1 MDDLVQNI
9 FLIFGGLGLFLYG
22 MKMLI
27 DGLEVM
33 AGNRMRQIVER
44 ATSNRFLGIGVGI
57 IVTIIIQSSTAT
69 SVIAVGFIN
78 AGLMSL
84 SQAISLV
91 IGAHI
96 GTTFTAHLFAFRVT
110 DAAPMFIF
118 IGLVLYLFIKRKSVK
133 DFGFIFLG
141 IGILF
146 FGLKIM
152 GEPLKEFAQTPGF
165 QSMLTAFEN
174 PFLAILSG
182 FIFTAIIQSSTAATG
197 ILVSLYLSGVDL
209 NFTTAAYLVLGI
221 SVGTTVTALIA
232 SLAGKRESKRLA
244 IANTIYITIGTTF
257 FGIIISLFP
266 GILMWFQNTWQD
278 GARQIAMFYTFFK
291 VCLTIVF
298 LPFVGHLAALM
309 YKIMPKRTH
318 TADVKEL
325 HYIKTV
331 NDQIPSDIIAQV
343 YDELNRMGKMALG
356 NLQLA
361 LDAFLTGDEEKIASV
376 LETESSINYLNRQ
389 ITSLLMD
396 LENVGSV
403 AEMRK
408 IGALM
413 YIAADLERIGDH
425 AENITEYKLRTKKK
439 GNLRLSERAL
449 QELDILSRATVT
461 MLTLTMELFIDLNE
475 ETIQKIYDLERHID
489 DLSKAYI
496 ENHINRMKNEKNNPR
511 GGVIFVNMITNL
523 ERCADHAN
531 NIAYYFTEI
540 KYFKVEKQNLGAL
553 PTF

>member
-1 MDDLVQNI
+1 
-9 FLIFGGLGLFLYG
+9 
-22 MKMLI
+22 MKMMI
-27 DGLEVM
+27 DGLETM
-33 AGNRMRQIVER
+33 AGNRMRSIIER
-44 ATSNRFLGIGVGI
+44 ATSNRFLGIAVGTL
-57 IVTIIIQSSTAT
+57 VTVIIQSSTAT

-110 DAAPMFIF
+110 DAAPLFIF
-118 IGLVLYLFIKRKSVK
+118 IGLILYLFLKKKSVK

-146 FGLKIM
+146 FGLSVM
-152 GEPLKEFAQTPGF
+152 GGPLRIFAQTPGF

-182 FIFTAIIQSSTAATG
+182 FVFTAIIQSSTAATG
-197 ILVSLYLSGVDL
+197 ILVTLYLSGIDL
-209 NFTTAAYLVLGI
+209 NFTTAAFLVLGI

-232 SLAGKRESKRLA
+232 SLAGRRESKRLA
-244 IANTIYITIGTTF
+244 IANTIYITIGCTV
-257 FGIIISLFP
+257 FGILISIFP
-266 GILMWFQNTWQD
+266 GILQWFQNTWSD

-291 VCLTIVF
+291 AGLTIIF
-298 LPFVGHLAALM
+298 LPFISYLAQLM
-309 YKIMPKRTH
+309 YKIMPKRTP
-318 TADVKEL
+318 TTESREL
-325 HYIKTV
+325 HYIKASAQAPSV
-331 NDQIPSDIIAQV
+331 IIDQT
-343 YDELNRMGKMALG
+343 YDELTRMGRMALE
-356 NLQLA
+356 NLELA
-361 LDAFLTGDEEKIASV
+361 LDAFWTSDEEKVASV

-389 ITSLLMD
+389 ITTLLMQ

-413 YIAADLERIGDH
+413 YIASDLERIGDH
-425 AENITEYKLRTKKK
+425 AENITEYQLRTKKK
-439 GNLRLSERAL
+439 GNLRLSEKAVE
-449 QELDILSRATVT
+449 ELTVLGRATVSIVA
-461 MLTLTMELFIDLNE
+461 LTMGLFDKLAE
-475 ETIQKIYDLERHID
+475 ETFQKIYDLERYID

-496 ENHINRMKNEKNNPR
+496 ENHINRLKNEKNNPR
-511 GGVIFVNMITNL
+511 GGVIFVNMVTNL

-540 KYFKVEKQNLGAL
+540 KQFKTAR
-553 PTF
+553 